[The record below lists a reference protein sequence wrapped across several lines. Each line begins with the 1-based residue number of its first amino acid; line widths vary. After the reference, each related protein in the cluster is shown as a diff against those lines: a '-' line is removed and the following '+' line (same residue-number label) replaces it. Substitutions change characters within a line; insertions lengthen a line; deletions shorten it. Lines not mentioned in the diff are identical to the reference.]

1 MDRAGWVRLFLFLH
15 VLGAVTALGPTL
27 TYGLWGR
34 RAERAGGDVRAFTLR
49 TISWVDR
56 RLATPSY
63 VAQLVTGLVL
73 VWLLRLDLLGTPW
86 LLASLVLYA
95 GIVVFAVALY
105 APTFRRQRDLAERLA
120 EDDDPAVAREYGEV
134 AARATRYG
142 LAAVVLTLAI
152 LYLMVVKPAL
162 W

>member
-1 MDRAGWVRLFLFLH
+1 VRHDGWVRFVLFLH

-27 TYGLWGR
+27 TYGLWAR

-73 VWLLRLDLLGTPW
+73 VRLLRLDLLGTPW
-86 LLASLVLYA
+86 LLASLALYA
-95 GIVVFAVALY
+95 GVVVFAMALY

-120 EDDDPAVAREYGEV
+120 GDDDPAAAREYREV

-142 LAAVVLTLAI
+142 LVAVALTLAI
-152 LYLMVVKPAL
+152 LILMVVKPAL

>member
-1 MDRAGWVRLFLFLH
+1 MDRVDWTRLFLFLH

-34 RAERAGGDVRAFTLR
+34 RAERAGGEVRAFTLR

-95 GIVVFAVALY
+95 GIAGFAVALY